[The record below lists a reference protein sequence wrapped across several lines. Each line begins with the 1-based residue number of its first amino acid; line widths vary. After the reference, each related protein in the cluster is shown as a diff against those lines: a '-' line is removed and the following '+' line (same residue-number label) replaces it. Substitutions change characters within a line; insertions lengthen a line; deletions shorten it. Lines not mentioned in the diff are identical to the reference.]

1 MCIAIRNLARFGQY
15 SEIEIGDGTVLHSF
29 KYKNVELNCTGIS
42 LYEQEIRKILSKEKE
57 YKVDHESHNLVLNS
71 DIDNIHKDTYLL
83 ISVSLYNGKAHFYIS
98 KQLTQFK
105 KKEVLIT
112 GNSIGVYENS
122 RNNMMHTATSK
133 GLLYKEFFYHLAL
146 YGGLERVVENIM
158 LERDSFNIKQE
169 EFILKKQ
176 AYNLISNNMYFYPK
190 CYTFKMGNKITDDF
204 LEIYHL
210 NPELVREEIKLWKAS
225 SKER

>member
-105 KKEVLIT
+105 KKEILIT

-122 RNNMMHTATSK
+122 RNNMMRTFISRN
-133 GLLYKEFFYHLAL
+133 LLYKEFFYHLAL
-146 YGGLERVVENIM
+146 YGGLERVIENIM
-158 LERDSFNIKQE
+158 LDRDSFNIKQE
-169 EFILKKQ
+169 EFKLKKQ
-176 AYNLISNNMYFYPK
+176 AFDMIRGNMYFYPRHYIYNIDK
-190 CYTFKMGNKITDDF
+190 KITDNF